1 VHEAFKDIDKSLE
14 ELQEVVTKM
23 LVEVGVMRLQLTLLK
38 ELRSE

>member
-38 ELRSE
+38 ELRGE

>member
-1 VHEAFKDIDKSLE
+1 MHEAFKDIDKSLE

>member
-1 VHEAFKDIDKSLE
+1 MHEAFKDIDKSLE

-38 ELRSE
+38 ELRGE